1 MKEIFQIA
9 DRISILKDGK
19 MVATENTKDTT
30 IENIISY
37 ITSKGGNAMRYKH
50 HDNPLSSE
58 EMFRVSHLTV
68 ENTVHDISFSVKK
81 GEVLGL
87 AGING

>member
-30 IENIISY
+30 IENHY
-37 ITSKGGNAMRYKH
+37 FLYYVKRRKRNALQA
-50 HDNPLSSE
+50 P
-58 EMFRVSHLTV
+58 
-68 ENTVHDISFSVKK
+68 
-81 GEVLGL
+81 
-87 AGING
+87 